1 MSQPRFICK
10 HKKNNS
16 NFMFSKTNNQTE
28 YTLIGSKKNDKNCNK
43 SCS

>member
-1 MSQPRFICK
+1 MRQARFICK

-16 NFMFSKTNNQTE
+16 NFMFSKTKNQTE
-28 YTLIGSKKNDKNCNK
+28 YALIGNDKNGKNCNK